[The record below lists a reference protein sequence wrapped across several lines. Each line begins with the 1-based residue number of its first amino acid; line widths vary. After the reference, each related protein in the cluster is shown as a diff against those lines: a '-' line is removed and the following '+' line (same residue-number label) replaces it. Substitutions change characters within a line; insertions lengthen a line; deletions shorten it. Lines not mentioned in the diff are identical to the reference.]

1 MRLEQSLIKCDGAP
15 RDYRGHLIVH
25 YVTLGQDAHYRLTH
39 QVTDFSCID
48 FGLGLII
55 ILLGQ

>member
-25 YVTLGQDAHYRLTH
+25 YVTLGQNAHYRLTN
-39 QVTDFSCID
+39 QVTDFVDID
-48 FGLGLII
+48 LGLGCFI
-55 ILLGQ
+55 ILLG